1 MYTGQIYKDDAP
13 ITVEDAVSLNLITT
27 DENGDIWLVQDQSH
41 FIRIS
46 GDLRLYTHKIIII
59 CQHTIS

>member
-46 GDLRLYTHKIIII
+46 GDLRL
-59 CQHTIS
+59 